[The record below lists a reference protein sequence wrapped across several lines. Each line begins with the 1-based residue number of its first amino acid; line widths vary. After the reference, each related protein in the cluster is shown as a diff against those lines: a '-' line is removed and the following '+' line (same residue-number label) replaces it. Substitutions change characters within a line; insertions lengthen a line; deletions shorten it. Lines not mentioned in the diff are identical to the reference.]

1 MKRNRRIA
9 VLCLASMLSVIVL
22 PQQISAA
29 GGNLTKELTITASS
43 EKDYKEQA
51 EEAFALELEQDGMKY
66 ERTEIRYEVI
76 DTKYLDKKEKVIEAA
91 NPAETITEGGVEYIL
106 VEFKAPAEIEQRVSA
121 YDDYDHPVTAADVPA
136 TKDTTVTDEAT
147 GEQKTVTCSLTG
159 VSPAGTATVDNV
171 MTLTFGNY
179 DAAYYEW
186 NGSYLPHNDQTPP
199 IEGYEDQLLAQ
210 AGAAAGSAITNCS
223 WSGQPY
229 SVDGVMYRDAVANVR
244 QPVQMYRANY
254 EGLLTTQDPDAP
266 GIATYSG
273 DDPDGRVELTVTA
286 TATYLPIQISYAPY
300 ILAGA
305 GILVL
310 VALVVIILMTA
321 AKKKNKKRTDTERE
335 VMKENG

>member
-1 MKRNRRIA
+1 MKRQNRILA
-9 VLCLASMLSVIVL
+9 ALCLCSVVMSVL
-22 PQQISAA
+22 PQQVSAA
-29 GGNLTKELTITASS
+29 GELTKELMITASS
-43 EKDYKEQA
+43 EQDYKEQA
-51 EEAFALELEQDGMKY
+51 ESAFAVEIEESGQKY

-76 DTKYLDKKEKVIEAA
+76 DTKYLDKKEKVIEVA

-199 IEGYEDQLLAQ
+199 ISGYEDQLLSQ
-210 AGAAAGSAITNCS
+210 AGAAAGSVITSCS

-273 DDPDGRVELTVTA
+273 DDPDGRIELTVTA
-286 TATYLPIQISYAPY
+286 TATYLPIQISNAPY

-310 VALVVIILMTA
+310 AALVVIILMTT
-321 AKKKNKKRTDTERE
+321 AKKKNKEEKILKERE
-335 VMKENG
+335 

>member
-1 MKRNRRIA
+1 MKRQNRILA
-9 VLCLASMLSVIVL
+9 ALCLCSVVMSVL
-22 PQQISAA
+22 PQQVSAA
-29 GGNLTKELTITASS
+29 GELTKELMITASS
-43 EKDYKEQA
+43 EQDYKEQA
-51 EEAFALELEQDGMKY
+51 ESAFAVEIEESGQKY

-76 DTKYLDKKEKVIEAA
+76 DTKYLDKKEKVIEVA
-91 NPAETITEGGVEYIL
+91 NPAETITEGGVEYTL
-106 VEFKAPAEIEQRVSA
+106 VEFKAPAEIEQKVSA

-199 IEGYEDQLLAQ
+199 ISGYEDQLLSQ
-210 AGAAAGSAITNCS
+210 AGAAAGSVITSCS

-286 TATYLPIQISYAPY
+286 TATYLPIQISNAPY

-310 VALVVIILMTA
+310 AALVVIILMTT
-321 AKKKNKKRTDTERE
+321 AKKKNKEEKILKERE
-335 VMKENG
+335 

>member
-1 MKRNRRIA
+1 MKRQNRILA
-9 VLCLASMLSVIVL
+9 ALCLCSVVMSVL
-22 PQQISAA
+22 PQQVSAA
-29 GGNLTKELTITASS
+29 GELTKELMITASS
-43 EKDYKEQA
+43 EQDYKEQA
-51 EEAFALELEQDGMKY
+51 ESAFAVEIEESGQKY

-76 DTKYLDKKEKVIEAA
+76 DTKYLDKKEKVIEVA

-121 YDDYDHPVTAADVPA
+121 YDDYDHPVTAADVPT

-199 IEGYEDQLLAQ
+199 ISGYEDQLLSQ
-210 AGAAAGSAITNCS
+210 AGAASGSVITSCS

-310 VALVVIILMTA
+310 AALVVIILMTT
-321 AKKKNKKRTDTERE
+321 AKKKNKEEKILKERE
-335 VMKENG
+335 

>member
-1 MKRNRRIA
+1 MKRQNRILA
-9 VLCLASMLSVIVL
+9 ALCLCSVVMSVL
-22 PQQISAA
+22 PQQVSAA
-29 GGNLTKELTITASS
+29 GELTKELMITASS
-43 EKDYKEQA
+43 EQDYKEQA
-51 EEAFALELEQDGMKY
+51 ESAFAVEIEESGQKY
-66 ERTEIRYEVI
+66 ERTEIRYEII
-76 DTKYLDKKEKVIEAA
+76 DTKYLDKKEKVIEVA

-121 YDDYDHPVTAADVPA
+121 YDDYDHPVTAADVPT

-199 IEGYEDQLLAQ
+199 ISGYEDQLLSQ
-210 AGAAAGSAITNCS
+210 AGAAAGSVITSCS

-286 TATYLPIQISYAPY
+286 TATYLPIQISNAPY

-310 VALVVIILMTA
+310 TALVVIILMTT
-321 AKKKNKKRTDTERE
+321 AKKKNKEEKILKERE
-335 VMKENG
+335 

>member
-1 MKRNRRIA
+1 MKRQNRILA
-9 VLCLASMLSVIVL
+9 ALCLCSVVMSVL
-22 PQQISAA
+22 PQQVSAA
-29 GGNLTKELTITASS
+29 GELTKELMITASS
-43 EKDYKEQA
+43 EQDYKEQA
-51 EEAFALELEQDGMKY
+51 ESAFAVEIEESGQKY

-76 DTKYLDKKEKVIEAA
+76 DTKYLDKKEKVIEVA
-91 NPAETITEGGVEYIL
+91 NPAETITEGGVEYTL
-106 VEFKAPAEIEQRVSA
+106 VEFKAPAEIEQKVSA

-199 IEGYEDQLLAQ
+199 ISGYEDQLLSQ
-210 AGAAAGSAITNCS
+210 AGAAAGSVITSCS

-273 DDPDGRVELTVTA
+273 DDPDGRIELTVTA
-286 TATYLPIQISYAPY
+286 TATYLPIQISNAPY

-310 VALVVIILMTA
+310 AALVVIILMTT
-321 AKKKNKKRTDTERE
+321 AKKKNKEEKILKERE
-335 VMKENG
+335 

>member
-1 MKRNRRIA
+1 MKRQNRILA
-9 VLCLASMLSVIVL
+9 ALCLCSVVMSVL
-22 PQQISAA
+22 PQQVSAA
-29 GGNLTKELTITASS
+29 GEPLTKELDIMASS
-43 EKDYKEQA
+43 EQDYKEQA
-51 EEAFALELEQDGMKY
+51 ESAFAMEIEEDGQKY
-66 ERTEIRYEVI
+66 ERAEIRYEV
-76 DTKYLDKKEKVIEAA
+76 TNTNYLDKKEKVIETAD
-91 NPAETITEGGVEYIL
+91 PAETVTEDGVEYTL
-106 VEFKAPAEIEQRVSA
+106 VEFKAPAEIEQKVSA

-147 GEQKTVTCSLTG
+147 GAQKTVTCSLTG

-199 IEGYEDQLLAQ
+199 ISGYEDQLLSQ
-210 AGAAAGSAITNCS
+210 AGAAAGSVITSCS

-254 EGLLTTQDPDAP
+254 EGTVSVLDPDAL
-266 GIATYSG
+266 GQAYYSAP
-273 DDPDGRVELTVTA
+273 DPDGDVELTVTA
-286 TATYLPIQISYAPY
+286 TATYLPVQISYAPY

-310 VALVVIILMTA
+310 AALVVIILMTT
-321 AKKKNKKRTDTERE
+321 AKKRN
-335 VMKENG
+335 KENKDM